1 MSIRTPTYFIEE
13 LSREAR
19 FQFVRQRPV
28 ETVGAALKEIGRGL
42 SEALRAFDL
51 QPRSRGGQEPLLYRH
66 YALVNLVDM
75 WAEIGKE
82 PSSGPKSDC
91 TAFCESVVVAMG
103 WPSEGLS
110 SAMPDAIG
118 HWRHLPGKNS
128 R

>member
-1 MSIRTPTYFIEE
+1 IANKGSKKISRGNKAAPQNKVLRDLSACREPLQTSIRAPTYFIEE
-13 LSREAR
+13 RSREAR

-66 YALVNLVDM
+66 YALVNLIDM

-82 PSSGPKSDC
+82 PSSGRNSGC
-91 TAFCESVVVAMG
+91 TAF
-103 WPSEGLS
+103 
-110 SAMPDAIG
+110 
-118 HWRHLPGKNS
+118 
-128 R
+128 